1 VTPDGDVRLE
11 RRSAA
16 IAWIVVDRPSAR
28 NAMSK
33 AMWLRFGEHVRSLAG
48 DPAVRVLVVAGG
60 PEAFVA
66 GADIAEFAAF
76 AGAADGLAYED
87 RVEAALREFE
97 SLRLVT
103 IAAVGGSCT
112 GGGAILAAACDLRFG
127 SANARV
133 GVPIARTAANITSAA
148 NIARIA
154 AVVGSSKALE
164 WILTARLSDAAGA
177 ERAGFFSAVL
187 PDYGALLDYTT
198 TAAEAIARNA
208 PLTML
213 GAKELVRRLRDAGLR
228 DVEDRDVMER
238 CYGSEDFRE
247 GVRAFI
253 ERRSPDFTG
262 R

>member
-1 VTPDGDVRLE
+1 MTRDGDVRLE
-11 RRSAA
+11 RRNDGV
-16 IAWIVVDRPSAR
+16 AWIVVDRPSAR
-28 NAMSK
+28 NAMSR
-33 AMWLRFGEHVRSLAG
+33 AMWLRFGEHVRTLAG
-48 DPAVRVLVVAGG
+48 DPSARLLVVTGG
-60 PEAFVA
+60 AEAFVA

-87 RVEAALREFE
+87 RVEAALCAFE
-97 SLRLVT
+97 SLKLVT

-133 GVPIARTAANITSAA
+133 GIPIARTAANITSAA
-148 NIARIA
+148 NIARVA
-154 AVVGSSKALE
+154 SVVGGAKALE
-164 WILTARLSDAAGA
+164 WILTARLCDAAAA

-187 PDYGALLDYTT
+187 PDYDTLLDHART
-198 TAAEAIARNA
+198 TADAIARNA

-213 GAKELVRRLRDAGLR
+213 GAKEIGRRLRVAALR
-228 DVEDRDVMER
+228 NVEDRDVMER

-253 ERRSPDFTG
+253 EKRKPDFTG